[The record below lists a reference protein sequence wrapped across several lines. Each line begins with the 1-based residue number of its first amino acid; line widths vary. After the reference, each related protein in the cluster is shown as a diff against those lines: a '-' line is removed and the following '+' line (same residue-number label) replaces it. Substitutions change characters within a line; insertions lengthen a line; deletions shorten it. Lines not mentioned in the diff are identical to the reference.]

1 MTSTSKR
8 GIDVLKDSLI
18 NKSTGFSESEKQAL
32 GIVGLVPD
40 VEETIEIQ
48 LKRVLEQL
56 EKKATNLDQFIF
68 YLLIIVA
75 SQRYSD
81 VKYIYIY
88 INLYL

>member
-56 EKKATNLDQFIF
+56 EKKATNLDQFI
-68 YLLIIVA
+68 YLMGLLD
-75 SQRYSD
+75 SNQRGSGD
-81 VKYIYIY
+81 
-88 INLYL
+88 